1 MVELFGIFPSRTE
14 EGSADEKS
22 KFTGEQVVLALHEPE
37 GRGRM
42 EAARWKSGIAKATF
56 YVWEKNCTAL
66 GVTYLHVGG
75 CKNNLRSSPMKYIH
89 FLHYAI
95 CILGGIL
102 PTNALLCQWNSD
114 SRLNTAVSTAS
125 HAQWIQR
132 QGGNVFF
139 TNTLIP
145 RERGDGFYVSWLSHD
160 PSGVVPGIGIYAQAM
175 NRSGIA
181 LWSTNGIA
189 VSDTLWN
196 WPVDLSTT
204 TDSRNGMF
212 VLWQGSP
219 LYGNADS
226 AMLHLQRIDSAGNT
240 RWGPSGIIVGTKYAR
255 PLYRVLSDTH
265 GGAFVLWTAYVG
277 VLRYQIMVQHY
288 DSSGRGLWMNN
299 GVVVADS
306 GYLSD
311 QVVMTLDGNNG
322 VYVVWVDTHGSSS
335 IMLQRILE
343 TGAVQYNRPGI
354 QIDSAA
360 DQPRMIRANDGT
372 NDMYLVW
379 EKQRRFYAQ
388 RIDSVGSRKWG
399 PSHKQVSDSLLTHD
413 HVITSDGS
421 GGFFLVWSTNQVTQ
435 IRAQRIS
442 GSGDTLWGGNGVI
455 AAVNPFSSVYRGRLQ
470 VVSDGYGGALVLFNR
485 TLSVNNNRD
494 LWAQR
499 LDASGRITWPQ
510 PGRPVCTADS
520 NQLFPLMISDGE
532 GGAYIVWED
541 ERRGYYNCD
550 LYATRI
556 DGAGLHYPV
565 EFITFTGELVRD
577 QILLRWLVSSSND
590 NAGFIVQRR
599 ADAGEDWTGANG
611 RPWADIGF
619 VRGRYDGGSG
629 DAYSYIDDVRE
640 VPATH
645 FQYRL
650 VQLDYDGLRTYSPV
664 VEISRVGGNE
674 SATLFD
680 PYPNPASGC
689 IRIPFRTSS
698 TQRVRIS
705 VQNMLGQSIEIV
717 ADREYGPGIHQQ
729 VVDLSQI
736 PCGTYRCVLSTA
748 LGSHAKVITVNSSH

>member
-1 MVELFGIFPSRTE
+1 
-14 EGSADEKS
+14 
-22 KFTGEQVVLALHEPE
+22 
-37 GRGRM
+37 
-42 EAARWKSGIAKATF
+42 
-56 YVWEKNCTAL
+56 
-66 GVTYLHVGG
+66 
-75 CKNNLRSSPMKYIH
+75 MKYIH

-175 NRSGIA
+175 SRSGNA

-204 TDSRNGMF
+204 TDNRNGMF
-212 VLWQGSP
+212 VLWHGSP
-219 LYGNADS
+219 ISGNRDS
-226 AMLHLQRIDSAGNT
+226 AMLHLQRIDSAGNP
-240 RWGPSGIIVGTKYAR
+240 RWGPSGIIAGTERAQS
-255 PLYRVLSDTH
+255 LYRVLSDTH
-265 GGAFVLWTAYVG
+265 GGAFVLWTAFYG
-277 VLRYQIMVQHY
+277 VNQKHIMIQHY
-288 DSSGRGLWMNN
+288 DSSGRAIWMNN

-306 GYLSD
+306 AYYTY
-311 QVVMTLDGNNG
+311 QVEMATDGNNG
-322 VYVVWVDTHGSSS
+322 VYVTWITTGHPSKL
-335 IMLQRILE
+335 MFQRIRE
-343 TGAVQYNRPGI
+343 TGAILFTTSGI
-354 QIDSAA
+354 QIDSLAS
-360 DQPRMIRANDGT
+360 QPRMIRADDGT
-372 NDMYLVW
+372 NDIHLVW
-379 EKQRRFYAQ
+379 QKRSRLYAQ
-388 RIDSVGSRKWG
+388 RIDSAGTTKWG
-399 PSHKQVSDSLLTHD
+399 ANIRISDSLSID
-413 HVITSDGS
+413 KHVITSDGH
-421 GGFFLVWSTNQVTQ
+421 GGIYLVWSNFQVTE

-455 AAVNPFSSVYRGRLQ
+455 AAVNPFSSIYRGQPQ
-470 VVSDGYGGALVLFNR
+470 VVSDGSGGALVLFIR
-485 TLSVNNNRD
+485 TRSVNDNRD
-494 LWAQR
+494 LWVQR

-510 PGRPVCTADS
+510 LGRPVCTADS
-520 NQLFPLMISDGE
+520 NQMFPLMISDGE
-532 GGAYIVWED
+532 GGAYIIWED
-541 ERRGYYNCD
+541 ERQGYYNCD

-577 QILLRWLVSSSND
+577 QILLRWMVSSSND
-590 NAGFIVQRR
+590 NAGFVVQRR
-599 ADAGEDWTGANG
+599 AGDGEDWTGATG
-611 RPWADIGF
+611 RPWTDIGF
-619 VRGRYDGGSG
+619 VRGKSDGGFG
-629 DAYSYIDDVRE
+629 DTYSYIDDVRE
-640 VPATH
+640 VPATY

-664 VEISRVGGNE
+664 VEIWRLGGNE

-717 ADREYGPGIHQQ
+717 ADREYGPGIHEQ
-729 VVDLSQI
+729 VVNLGQI

-748 LGSHAKVITVNSSH
+748 LGSHAKVITVDSSH